1 MRFASGAPRPASE
14 DPYSQQK
21 MRSLQRVTA
30 FSSDSDAAAKT
41 DSCSWAD
48 RCDIQPQPILAYC
61 RLLQAIVVHDSR
73 TC

>member
-1 MRFASGAPRPASE
+1 
-14 DPYSQQK
+14 

-61 RLLQAIVVHDSR
+61 RLLQAIVVHDSG